1 MFQKLKDIT
10 LYYEEYGSGSR
21 VILATLQVYDPH
33 RKGWPYDLAEE
44 GFHVYVIQMRGY
56 GQSEHV
62 FEDYGEKWYDIWAG
76 DVAAFADAKGIHR
89 FLYTGAS
96 DGGGIGW
103 HLCLRYPERLI
114 GFAGLAAGPHSRST
128 GKTSPSRKDA
138 IDSAGSHTA
147 LEQLARY
154 RRQTVLYFA
163 ECFPDNQELKK
174 EFEEKAEL
182 VYWQKMQMTPEELK
196 IQPGIPLPWLK
207 TDDEVLAAFSAI
219 HFPVLLL
226 NGMQDAMLPMRKAI
240 LPMGVIENAKAVFY
254 QEANHQL
261 YYGRRDDIRREIS
274 MFARES
280 FEKEEGKPGG
290 R

>member
-1 MFQKLKDIT
+1 MFQKLKDTT

-21 VILATLQVYDPH
+21 IILSMLQVFDPH
-33 RKGWPYDLAEE
+33 RKGWPYDLADE

-62 FEDYGEKWYDIWAG
+62 FENYGERWYDIWAQ
-76 DVAAFADAKGIHR
+76 DVAEFADAKGIHR

-103 HLCLRYPERLI
+103 HLCLRYSERLI
-114 GFAGLAAGPHSRST
+114 GFAGLAAGPHSRSI
-128 GKTSPSRKDA
+128 GKTSPSREHA
-138 IDSAGSHTA
+138 IDSAGSHA
-147 LEQLARY
+147 AVEQLARY
-154 RRQTVLYFA
+154 RKQTVLYFA
-163 ECFPDNQELKK
+163 DFFPDNSELKK

-182 VYWQKMQMTPEELK
+182 VYQQKMQSTPEELR

-207 TDDEVLAAFSAI
+207 TDDEVLNAFEEI
-219 HFPVLLL
+219 KFPVLLI

-240 LPMGVIENAKAVFY
+240 LPMGAIEKAKAVFY

-261 YYGRRDDIRREIS
+261 YYGRRDDVRREIAI
-274 MFARES
+274 FANEI
-280 FEKEEGKPGG
+280 FENEKNKKKD
-290 R
+290 

>member
-1 MFQKLKDIT
+1 MYQKLKDTT

-21 VILATLQVYDPH
+21 VILAAVQMFDPH

-44 GFHVYVIQMRGY
+44 GFHVYVIQIRGY

-76 DVAAFADAKGIHR
+76 DVAEFADEKGIDR

-103 HLCLRYPERLI
+103 HLCLRYPERLV
-114 GFAGLAAGPHSRST
+114 GFAGLAAGPHSRSI
-128 GKTSPSRKDA
+128 GATSPSRKHD

-147 LEQLARY
+147 VEQLARY
-154 RRQTVLYFA
+154 RRQTVLHFA
-163 ECFPDNQELKK
+163 DCFPDDPELKR

-182 VYWQKMQMTPEELK
+182 VYRQKLEMAPEELK

-207 TDDEVLAAFSAI
+207 TDDEVLAALSTI
-219 HFPVLLL
+219 RFPVLLI
-226 NGMQDAMLPMRKAI
+226 NGMQDAMLPMRRAI
-240 LPMGVIENAKAVFY
+240 LPMGAIGKAKAVFY

-261 YYGRRDDIRREIS
+261 YYGRREDVRREVS
-274 MFARES
+274 MFAREI
-280 FEKEEGKPGG
+280 FEKEEGKDKTD
-290 R
+290 